1 MFGRRKL
8 QNEVLELKYRVRE
21 LEQILCPFGSHDF
34 KLIDRTVYVDPF
46 DVCTIARY
54 KCQKCGKEVTKDE
67 Y

>member
-21 LEQILCPFGSHDF
+21 LEQILCPFDSHDF
-34 KLIDRTVYVDPF
+34 KLIGSTVYVDPC
-46 DVCTIARY
+46 DVYTIARY
-54 KCQKCGKEVTKDE
+54 KCQKCGKEVTKYE